1 MYRLETAL
9 IKLASCPLLTSWYA
23 SRETIE
29 IEQWSLFEA
38 WADFG
43 RTFLEAGMIS
53 VQVRTYLTRY
63 IATLGDPHH
72 SRNVFTHYILEAMQ
86 LVIYKSWDPH
96 TLYISLESVLKKK
109 ITCFNYYGTKS
120 FGVFFSG
127 FLLQTQKYL
136 VLHIY
141 SKIKMIG
148 LSLSN
153 DQRIFFSIQTRGTL
167 RTYVTP
173 LRFKAPIPRSFTSW

>member
-43 RTFLEAGMIS
+43 RTFLEADMIS

-96 TLYISLESVLKKK
+96 TLYISLESVLKKNLLASITMEQNLLEFSFQASCSKLKK
-109 ITCFNYYGTKS
+109 ILYY
-120 FGVFFSG
+120 
-127 FLLQTQKYL
+127 
-136 VLHIY
+136 I
-141 SKIKMIG
+141 
-148 LSLSN
+148 
-153 DQRIFFSIQTRGTL
+153 SI
-167 RTYVTP
+167 V
-173 LRFKAPIPRSFTSW
+173 K